1 MKLPRLIGTIIPFI
15 GFREI
20 DIDDGLRNFLDV
32 APDRKTINS
41 FQLEW
46 LGLCVILPIKPDDD

>member
-1 MKLPRLIGTIIPFI
+1 MRLIGTVIPFI

-20 DIDDGLRNFLDV
+20 EVDADLRQFLHV
-32 APDRKTINS
+32 PSHIKKLNS

-46 LGLCVILPIKPDDD
+46 LGCAVIYPLMPKDVS